1 MSSTEASYSRG
12 ANFESDNSDDILTP
26 EEQRLHAAA
35 KNCTGNFALSIFAE
49 LVISIADSIDEISLL
64 ISGQL
69 GYPAVDVNSR
79 NAVDRSALHWAAGNN
94 NVDALKV
101 LIQFGA
107 SVDAKV
113 WIYDLER
120 SF

>member
-1 MSSTEASYSRG
+1 M
-12 ANFESDNSDDILTP
+12 
-26 EEQRLHAAA
+26 LHRYLLFSQVKKIA
-35 KNCTGNFALSIFAE
+35 FS
-49 LVISIADSIDEISLL
+49 VADSIDEISLL

-69 GYPAVDVNSR
+69 GFPPVDVNSR

-107 SVDAKV
+107 SVDAKAWSKCNYFV
-113 WIYDLER
+113 LNVTLGHIWYER
-120 SF
+120 DSLGSLVRPLRSILLLGQIWSCD

>member
-1 MSSTEASYSRG
+1 MTSSLPRNKDCTPRRKTAQVNLVLS
-12 ANFESDNSDDILTP
+12 ILT
-26 EEQRLHAAA
+26 L
-35 KNCTGNFALSIFAE
+35 TD

-69 GYPAVDVNSR
+69 GYPPVDVNSR

-113 WIYDLER
+113 RIEKYDLFNILR
-120 SF
+120 TSLA